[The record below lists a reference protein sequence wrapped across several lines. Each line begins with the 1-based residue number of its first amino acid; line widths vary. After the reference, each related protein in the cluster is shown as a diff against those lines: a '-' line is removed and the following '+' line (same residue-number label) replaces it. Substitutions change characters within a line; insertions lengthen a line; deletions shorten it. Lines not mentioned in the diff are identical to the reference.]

1 MDAKQKRLQG
11 LLRQITRVEGR
22 LVGLRRQSERLTAVR
37 LTLFFLGGVGSGAI
51 FITLGAAVWA
61 ATFLLFFVP
70 FVVAVVVHRRL
81 ERSLRRHQVWLQLK
95 QHQVARIRLD
105 WAVLPLPTVADP
117 PADHPFARDFDLLG
131 ARSLHHLLQTAVSH
145 EGSQRLADWLL
156 NPVPDLATTQRR
168 QNQVR
173 ELQAKPLFRDK
184 LALNARLLEDKSGG
198 WAGQPLLDWLQ
209 QPTVPPQTRHILWL
223 LAGLG
228 LLNLGLLL
236 GNVLAG
242 WAAWWVV
249 PALLYAAIFMLASR
263 RSQSLF
269 KEAWFVETRLRQLT
283 AVFHLLETFHHAGSL
298 AELVAPLQTAEKR
311 PSHLLRRVSRIAA
324 AAGIQNNPVLW
335 LLLNF
340 FTPWDLYFAYRLDQ
354 ARQTLAELLPGWLDC
369 WYELEA
375 LGSLANFG
383 YLNPATTYPTFVA
396 ASSDVSCFAA
406 TQIAHPLLP
415 EAGRVGNDFRIKRVG
430 QLFILTGSN
439 MSGKSSFLRT
449 LGVNLCLAYAGGPV
463 LANSLTTAL
472 FRPFAAIRVT
482 DSVVDGFSYFYAEVR
497 RLRALL
503 DALQQ
508 PGALP
513 LFFLI
518 DEIFRGTNNRERL
531 IGSRAYIQALVG
543 QNGVGLIATHD
554 LELVQLADEMPAIA
568 NRHFRD
574 EVVAGQMVFDYTLRP
589 GPSPTT
595 NALKIM
601 RLAGLLP
608 EGSGEIWLD

>member
-11 LLRQITRVEGR
+11 LLRQMARVEGR
-22 LVGLRRQSERLTAVR
+22 LVGMRRQSERLTAVR
-37 LTLFFLGGVGSGAI
+37 LILFFLGGAGSGVV
-51 FITLGAAVWA
+51 FLTLGAAVWA

-70 FVVAVVVHRRL
+70 FAVAVAVHRRL
-81 ERSLRRHQVWLQLK
+81 EHSLRRHETWLQIK
-95 QHQVARIRLD
+95 QWQVARMRLD
-105 WAVLPLPTVADP
+105 WAALPLPTVGDP

-156 NPVPDLATTQRR
+156 EPAPDLATTQRR
-168 QNQVR
+168 QAQVR

-184 LALNARLLEDKSGG
+184 LALNALLLEGKSSG
-198 WAGQPLLDWLQ
+198 WAAQPLLDWLQ
-209 QPTVPPQTRHILWL
+209 QPSVPSHTRPLL
-223 LAGLG
+223 LFLAGLG

-242 WAAWWVV
+242 WAAWWVL
-249 PALLYAAIFMLASR
+249 PGLLYAAIFMLASR
-263 RSQSLF
+263 RSQLLF

-283 AVFHLLETFHHAGSL
+283 AVFHLLETFHHAGPL
-298 AELVAPLQTAEKR
+298 AELVAPFQTSEKR
-311 PSHLLRRVSRIAA
+311 PSQLLRRVSRIAA
-324 AAGIQNNPVLW
+324 AAGVQNNPVLW

-340 FTPWDLYFAYRLDQ
+340 FTPWDLYFAWRLDQ
-354 ARQTLAELLPGWLDC
+354 ARQTLAGLLPDWLDR

-383 YLNPATTYPTFVA
+383 YLNPATTYPTFGG
-396 ASSDVSCFAA
+396 CFAA
-406 TQIAHPLLP
+406 TQLAHPLLP
-415 EAGRVGNDFRIKRVG
+415 DAGRVGNDFRVEKVG

-463 LANSLTTAL
+463 LAVSFTTAL

-503 DALQQ
+503 DALQT
-508 PGALP
+508 PNALP

-531 IGSRAYIQALVG
+531 IGSRAYIQAIAG

-554 LELVQLADEMPAIA
+554 LELVQLADEMPDIA
-568 NRHFRD
+568 NLHFRD

-608 EGSGEIWLD
+608 EENST